1 MAKDDER
8 GYQAEIPED
17 ALAEA
22 LQSVEK
28 YGQGERQP
36 QAGPPADGGEDGGE
50 DDGET
55 VVEVEVEP
63 GPEGDAPAE
72 HAAAGTE
79 AMVAQLRSDLDKA
92 RGDAAAAQE
101 KMLRVAAEAD
111 NLRKR
116 TIKERNDAIRY
127 GQENLLRDI
136 LPVIDNLER
145 SLSHLPPGGQNEAL
159 DALRQGVEMVLK
171 QFLGVLDKYD
181 VRPFDSIGQ
190 AFDPKRHEALSRQET
205 DAAAPGTVLSEA
217 HRGYLLHDR
226 LLRPALVTVACEASD
241 GEGQPAQGCAEAAGS
256 DESDADER
264 ETRETGGPDE
274 PTGAQD

>member
-1 MAKDDER
+1 MGKDDER

-28 YGQGERQP
+28 YGQGDSQT
-36 QAGPPADGGEDGGE
+36 QAGAASGEGGQ

-63 GPEGDAPAE
+63 EPPGEAPAE
-72 HAAAGTE
+72 PGEAGTE
-79 AMVAQLRSDLDKA
+79 ELVAQLRTDLDKA
-92 RGDAAAAQE
+92 RGEAAAAQE

-145 SLSHLPPGGQNEAL
+145 SLAHLPPGGQNEAL

-171 QFLGVLDKYD
+171 QFLGVLDKHD
-181 VRPFDSIGQ
+181 VRPFDSVGQ
-190 AFDPKRHEALSRQET
+190 PFDPKRHEALSRQET
-205 DAAAPGTVLSEA
+205 DAAEPGTVLSEA

-226 LLRPALVTVACEASD
+226 LLRPALVTVACEASGGD
-241 GEGQPAQGCAEAAGS
+241 AEAAPGCAEAAGS
-256 DESDADER
+256 GEAEAAER
-264 ETRETGGPDE
+264 EETGETGGPDE
-274 PTGAQD
+274 PTDAQE

>member
-1 MAKDDER
+1 MGKDDER

-36 QAGPPADGGEDGGE
+36 QAGPPADGGGDGGE
-50 DDGET
+50 DGGET
-55 VVEVEVEP
+55 VVEVEVGPE
-63 GPEGDAPAE
+63 PEGDAPA
-72 HAAAGTE
+72 E
-79 AMVAQLRSDLDKA
+79 AMVAQLRSDVDKA
-92 RGDAAAAQE
+92 RSEAAAAQE

-145 SLSHLPPGGQNEAL
+145 SLAHLPPGGQNEAL

-190 AFDPKRHEALSRQET
+190 DFDPKRHEALSRQET

-226 LLRPALVTVACEASD
+226 LLRPALVTVACAASGGDAEAA
-241 GEGQPAQGCAEAAGS
+241 PGCAEAAESGAGADGDEQAAGAS
-256 DESDADER
+256 D
-264 ETRETGGPDE
+264 GPDE
-274 PTGAQD
+274 RSGEQD